1 MGSDLLSVEA
11 AVLNEDFVCPR
22 SRNNYPRHID
32 SGDIALQC
40 YRIAHGPALIC
51 RKLDSH
57 RTQKVIIGVIS
68 RHGED
73 EIVLQTKFALRRL
86 DQNMI
91 AIDLGDRDVEL
102 AVPPHHRLHPLILP
116 DIEVI
121 VLRNFAVILE
131 RLFACGL
138 LAGSAEWNIADL
150 QQLRRSKERHVRWIV
165 IDGVDHAALVNRNHF
180 ESRALSFD
188 STGQPGWASAND
200 DDIGAR
206 VRTRDSLRAWK
217 RVWYLLRRQSALS
230 FWRAQLSC

>member
-1 MGSDLLSVEA
+1 MRLAIIMKDLRQILAGNIHLVSHIVITSRDNRLTRLVIVDAPEA
-11 AVLNEDFVCPR
+11 GRGRA
-22 SRNNYPRHID
+22 
-32 SGDIALQC
+32 
-40 YRIAHGPALIC
+40 
-51 RKLDSH
+51 
-57 RTQKVIIGVIS
+57 
-68 RHGED
+68 
-73 EIVLQTKFALRRL
+73 
-86 DQNMI
+86 
-91 AIDLGDRDVEL
+91 VEL

-206 VRTRDSLRAWK
+206 VRTRD
-217 RVWYLLRRQSALS
+217 
-230 FWRAQLSC
+230 